1 MAVCTSLLQDVA
13 TPTDQ
18 VTLLVVPHTQCP
30 CPAVTPLLRPRPGSQ
45 VRDHATTAE
54 GGGEVGGAGRVEGG
68 SRSHGDE
75 DEQCCSCCR

>member
-18 VTLLVVPHTQCP
+18 VTLLVVLHTQCP
-30 CPAVTPLLRPRPGSQ
+30 RPAVTPLLRPRPGSQ
-45 VRDHATTAE
+45 VRGHTTTAE
-54 GGGEVGGAGRVEGG
+54 GGGEVGGAGRVEEG
-68 SRSHGDE
+68 SRSHGVE